1 MDFYETDINTSLMEI
16 FEEIDIDYELYKKRI
31 IDALDNGRNKLKKK
45 FVDETELR
53 KDEIS
58 KIKDSLGRIKSLDEL
73 DQDKKNMLQTM
84 IQDLNESGVVGNET
98 YFSIFSFMNL
108 DKNEEKQ
115 LKTLVGD
122 VEEYK
127 KSYQSKKFESF
138 GRLFSNFQ
146 KASDDDNFSVSKII
160 EEFVDKNRKIEL
172 NKCFKKRIDNVFNT
186 EMITNKV
193 NFESDPLKKE
203 SLLKYPG
210 GCLANQTNCLNKIY
224 SNALESTAANNTQ
237 TDAELKKANSYNLSK
252 INEGSE
258 KNVEAQAN
266 LTGSSHVEKFIQTQ
280 VELEKLTPHSQLVKN
295 LLKEGRVDVNAL
307 GDFTTKEKLKDS
319 IQAAKNKPRPH
330 PSEANVTHN
339 LKSVKEIFVSNE
351 AFQKPNCHDEG
362 VNIYIE
368 KQEDVHMNIH
378 SNHQAHS
385 KKEILFNQNDQPQYF
400 NNHTFNVNTNQQKNM
415 NLIKNQILNKQL
427 MQQFSQN
434 GNLDGLKQN
443 SNFEQM
449 KQNYLK
455 G

>member
-1 MDFYETDINTSLMEI
+1 MEI

-31 IDALDNGRNKLKKK
+31 VDALDDGRNKLKKK

-73 DQDKKNMLQTM
+73 DQDKKNMLQSM
-84 IQDLNESGVVGNET
+84 IQNLTDSGVVGNET

-146 KASDDDNFSVSKII
+146 KASDDDNSTVSKII

-258 KNVEAQAN
+258 KTVEAQAN
-266 LTGSSHVEKFIQTQ
+266 PTGSTHVEKFFQTQ

-319 IQAAKNKPRPH
+319 IQAAKNNPRPH

-339 LKSVKEIFVSNE
+339 FKSVKEISVSNE
-351 AFQKPNCHDEG
+351 AIQKPNCHDEG

-368 KQEDVHMNIH
+368 NQQDVHMNIH

-400 NNHTFNVNTNQQKNM
+400 NNHTFNVNTNQQKNL

-434 GNLDGLKQN
+434 GNLDGIKQN